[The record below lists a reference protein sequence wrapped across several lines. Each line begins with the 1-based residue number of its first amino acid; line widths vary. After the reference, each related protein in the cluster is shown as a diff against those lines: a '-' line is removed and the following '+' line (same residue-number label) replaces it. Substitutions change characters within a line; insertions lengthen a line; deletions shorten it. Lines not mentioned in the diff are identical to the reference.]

1 MNVAGLMLFISAMAV
16 VAPQG
21 PQAPFSRFTYCREMA
36 RGVYEKQCVSLTPEG
51 AGQTQMKRRGANQ
64 IDGAFTLSP
73 SGRDKMHATL
83 TATNHLAGAK
93 DYETKKKVADLGRKR
108 LTLEMSSGIR
118 EADFNY
124 SDLKE
129 VNALAAFF
137 DGLLNQQTFIFDL
150 ENAVRYE
157 RLSVP
162 ERLDQLDNEIK
173 GGRIGDPEGLVPLLE
188 KIVQDDR
195 VMNYAR
201 EHAQQMR
208 NKVLSPAGR

>member
-1 MNVAGLMLFISAMAV
+1 MSVAGLLLFISAIGV
-16 VAPQG
+16 LS
-21 PQAPFSRFTYCREMA
+21 PQASFTRFTYCREMA
-36 RGVYEKQCVSLTPEG
+36 RGVYEKQCVSVTPDG
-51 AGQTQMKRRGANQ
+51 AGQSQMKRRGATQ
-64 IDGAFTLSP
+64 IDAALTLSP
-73 SGRDKMHATL
+73 SGRDKMLATL
-83 TATNHLAGAK
+83 AATNHLAAAK

-108 LTLEMSSGIR
+108 LTLEMSSGVR

-208 NKVLSPAGR
+208 NKVLSPSGR